1 MPNVFTTEELR
12 LFQRKND
19 NNRSWG
25 LVPTMGSL
33 HQGHLKLIQ
42 KAHVENAITFVSIF
56 VNPTQFDSKN
66 DLENYPSTIDADVE
80 KIHTIDP
87 NICVFIPSV
96 ETIYPDGAKARK
108 YTLQGLDKPME
119 GMYRPGH
126 FDGVSTVVKRLFTLL
141 QPDVAYFGQ
150 KDFQQLQIV
159 SLLAKPL
166 GIEIRSLPTV
176 REANGLAMSSRNSRL
191 SDEGREKAKMIYA
204 TLQMVKSNFSSL
216 TIDELKTMAIQK
228 ISEAPQMEL
237 EYFEI
242 VAEHNLNV
250 AQSKAKGVS
259 YRAFVAVVV
268 EGTRLIDNISL
279 N

>member
-1 MPNVFTTEELR
+1 MPKVFTTEELR

-42 KAHVENAITFVSIF
+42 KAHEENAMTFVSIF

-96 ETIYPDGAKARK
+96 ETIYPDGAKSRK
-108 YTLQGLDKPME
+108 YTLQGLDKAME

-176 REANGLAMSSRNSRL
+176 REANGLAMSSRNNRL

-216 TIDELKTMAIQK
+216 TIDALKTMAIQK
-228 ISEAPQMEL
+228 ISEVPKMEL

-250 AQSKAKGVS
+250 VQSKTKGVS

>member
-1 MPNVFTTEELR
+1 MPKVFTTEELR

-42 KAHVENAITFVSIF
+42 KAHAENAMTFVSIF
-56 VNPTQFDSKN
+56 INPTQFDSKN

-216 TIDELKTMAIQK
+216 NIDALKTMAIQK

-250 AQSKAKGVS
+250 VQSKAKGVS

>member
-1 MPNVFTTEELR
+1 MPKVFTTEELR

-42 KAHVENAITFVSIF
+42 KAHEENAMTFVSIF

-96 ETIYPDGAKARK
+96 ETISPDGAKSRK
-108 YTLQGLDKPME
+108 YTLQGLDKAME

-176 REANGLAMSSRNSRL
+176 REANGLAMSSRNNRL
-191 SDEGREKAKMIYA
+191 SDEGREKAKIIYA

-216 TIDELKTMAIQK
+216 TIDALKTMAIQK
-228 ISEAPQMEL
+228 ISEVPKMEL

-250 AQSKAKGVS
+250 VQSKTKGVS

>member
-1 MPNVFTTEELR
+1 MPKVFTTEELR

-42 KAHVENAITFVSIF
+42 KAHEENAMTFVSIF

-96 ETIYPDGAKARK
+96 ETIYPDGAKSRK

-126 FDGVSTVVKRLFTLL
+126 FDGVSTVVKRLFKLL

-216 TIDELKTMAIQK
+216 TIDALKTMAIQK

>member
-1 MPNVFTTEELR
+1 MPKVFTTEELR

-42 KAHVENAITFVSIF
+42 KAHEENAMTFVSIF

-96 ETIYPDGAKARK
+96 ETIYPDGAKSRK

-126 FDGVSTVVKRLFTLL
+126 FDGVSTVVKRLFKLL

-216 TIDELKTMAIQK
+216 NIDALKTMAIQK

-250 AQSKAKGVS
+250 VQSKAKGVS

>member
-1 MPNVFTTEELR
+1 MPKVFTTEELR

-42 KAHVENAITFVSIF
+42 KAHEENAMTFVSIF

-96 ETIYPDGAKARK
+96 ETIYPDGAKSRK
-108 YTLQGLDKPME
+108 YTLQGLAKAME

-126 FDGVSTVVKRLFTLL
+126 FDGVSTVVKRLFKLL

-176 REANGLAMSSRNSRL
+176 REANGLAMSSRNNRL
-191 SDEGREKAKMIYA
+191 SDEGREKAKIIYA

-216 TIDELKTMAIQK
+216 TIDALKTMAIQK
-228 ISEAPQMEL
+228 LSEAPQMEL

-250 AQSKAKGVS
+250 VQSKTKGVS

>member
-1 MPNVFTTEELR
+1 MPKVFTTEELR

-42 KAHVENAITFVSIF
+42 KAHAENAMTFVSIF
-56 VNPTQFDSKN
+56 INPTQFESKN

-216 TIDELKTMAIQK
+216 TIDTLKTMAIQK

-250 AQSKAKGVS
+250 VQSKAKGVS

>member
-1 MPNVFTTEELR
+1 MPKAFTTEELR

-42 KAHVENAITFVSIF
+42 KAHAENAMTFVSIF
-56 VNPTQFDSKN
+56 INPTQFDSKN

-108 YTLQGLDKPME
+108 YTLQGLDKAME

-191 SDEGREKAKMIYA
+191 SGEGREKAKQIYE

-216 TIDELKTMAIQK
+216 TIDALKTMAIQK
-228 ISEAPQMEL
+228 ISEVPKMEL

-250 AQSKAKGVS
+250 VQSKTKGVY

>member
-1 MPNVFTTEELR
+1 MPKVFTTEELR

-42 KAHVENAITFVSIF
+42 KAHEENAMTFVSIF

-216 TIDELKTMAIQK
+216 SIDALKTMAIQK
-228 ISEAPQMEL
+228 LSEAPQMEL

-250 AQSKAKGVS
+250 VQSKTKGVS

-268 EGTRLIDNISL
+268 DGTRLIDNISL

>member
-1 MPNVFTTEELR
+1 MPKVFTTEELR

-42 KAHVENAITFVSIF
+42 KAHAENAMTFVSIF
-56 VNPTQFDSKN
+56 INPTQFESKN

-216 TIDELKTMAIQK
+216 NIDALKTMAIQK
-228 ISEAPQMEL
+228 LSEAPQMEL

-250 AQSKAKGVS
+250 VQSKAKGVT

>member
-1 MPNVFTTEELR
+1 MPKVFTTEELR
-12 LFQRKND
+12 LFQRKKD

-42 KAHVENAITFVSIF
+42 KAHAENAVTFVSIF

-66 DLENYPSTIDADVE
+66 DLKNYPSTIDADVE
-80 KIHTIDP
+80 KIHAIDP

-96 ETIYPDGAKARK
+96 ETIYPDGAKAKK
-108 YTLQGLDKPME
+108 YALQGLDKPME

-126 FDGVSTVVKRLFTLL
+126 FDGVATVVERLFTLL

-166 GIEIRSLPTV
+166 GIKIRSLPTV

-191 SDEGREKAKMIYA
+191 SDEGRESAKQIYKA
-204 TLQMVKSNFSSL
+204 LQIVKTNFSSH
-216 TIDELKTMAIQK
+216 TIDALKMMAIQK
-228 ISEAPQMEL
+228 LSETPQMEL

-250 AQSKAKGVS
+250 VQSKAKGVS
-259 YRAFVAVVV
+259 YRAFVAVVF

>member
-1 MPNVFTTEELR
+1 MPKVFTTEELR

-42 KAHVENAITFVSIF
+42 KAHAENAMTFVSIF
-56 VNPTQFDSKN
+56 INPTQFDSKN

-80 KIHTIDP
+80 KIYTIDP

-96 ETIYPDGAKARK
+96 ETIYPDGAKSRK

-176 REANGLAMSSRNSRL
+176 REANGLAMSSRNNRL
-191 SDEGREKAKMIYA
+191 SDEGREKAKIIYA

-216 TIDELKTMAIQK
+216 NIDALKTMAIQK
-228 ISEAPQMEL
+228 LSEAPQMEL

-250 AQSKAKGVS
+250 VQSKTKGVS

>member
-1 MPNVFTTEELR
+1 MPKVFTTEELR

-42 KAHVENAITFVSIF
+42 KAHAENAMTFVSIF
-56 VNPTQFDSKN
+56 INPTQFESKN

-96 ETIYPDGAKARK
+96 ETIYPDGAKSRK

-126 FDGVSTVVKRLFTLL
+126 FDGVSTVVKRLFKLL

-191 SDEGREKAKMIYA
+191 SDEGREKAKIIYA

-216 TIDELKTMAIQK
+216 TIDALKTMAIQK

-250 AQSKAKGVS
+250 VQSKAKGVS

>member
-1 MPNVFTTEELR
+1 MPKVFTTEELR

-42 KAHVENAITFVSIF
+42 KAHEENAMTFVSIF

-80 KIHTIDP
+80 KIHTIDT

-96 ETIYPDGAKARK
+96 ETIYPDGAKSRK

-216 TIDELKTMAIQK
+216 TIDALKTMAIQK
-228 ISEAPQMEL
+228 ISETPQMEL

-250 AQSKAKGVS
+250 VQSKAKGVS

>member
-1 MPNVFTTEELR
+1 MPKVFTTEELR

-42 KAHVENAITFVSIF
+42 KAHAENAMTFVSIF
-56 VNPTQFDSKN
+56 INPTQFDSKN

-80 KIHTIDP
+80 KIYTIDP

-119 GMYRPGH
+119 GIYRPGH

-216 TIDELKTMAIQK
+216 NIDALKTMAIQK
-228 ISEAPQMEL
+228 LSEAPQMEL

-250 AQSKAKGVS
+250 VQSKAKGVS

>member
-1 MPNVFTTEELR
+1 MPKVFTTEELR

-42 KAHVENAITFVSIF
+42 KAHEENAMTFVSIF

-96 ETIYPDGAKARK
+96 ETIYPDGAKSRK

-126 FDGVSTVVKRLFTLL
+126 FDGVSTVVKRLFKLL

-216 TIDELKTMAIQK
+216 TIDALKTMAIQK
-228 ISEAPQMEL
+228 ISEVPKMEL

-250 AQSKAKGVS
+250 VQSKAKGVS

>member
-1 MPNVFTTEELR
+1 MPKVFTTEELR

-42 KAHVENAITFVSIF
+42 KAHEENAMTFVSIF

-96 ETIYPDGAKARK
+96 ETIYPDGAKSRK

-126 FDGVSTVVKRLFTLL
+126 FDGVSTVVKRLFKLL

-250 AQSKAKGVS
+250 VQSKAKGVS

>member
-1 MPNVFTTEELR
+1 MPKVFTTEELR

-42 KAHVENAITFVSIF
+42 KAHAENAMTFVSIF
-56 VNPTQFDSKN
+56 INPTQFDSKN

-80 KIHTIDP
+80 KIYTIDP

-96 ETIYPDGAKARK
+96 ETIYPDGAKSRK

-250 AQSKAKGVS
+250 VQSKAKGVS

>member
-1 MPNVFTTEELR
+1 MPKVFTTEELR

-42 KAHVENAITFVSIF
+42 KAHEENAMTFVSIF

-96 ETIYPDGAKARK
+96 ETIYPDGAKSRK

-126 FDGVSTVVKRLFTLL
+126 FDGVSTVVKRLFKLL

-216 TIDELKTMAIQK
+216 NIDALKTMAIQK
-228 ISEAPQMEL
+228 LSEAPQMEL

>member
-1 MPNVFTTEELR
+1 MPKVFTTEELR

-42 KAHVENAITFVSIF
+42 KAHEENAMTFVSIF

-216 TIDELKTMAIQK
+216 TIDALKTMAIQK

-250 AQSKAKGVS
+250 VQSKAKGGS

>member
-1 MPNVFTTEELR
+1 MPKVFTTEELR

-42 KAHVENAITFVSIF
+42 KAHAENAMTFVSIF
-56 VNPTQFDSKN
+56 INPTQFESKN

-119 GMYRPGH
+119 GIYRPGH

-216 TIDELKTMAIQK
+216 NIDALKTMAIQK
-228 ISEAPQMEL
+228 LSEAPQMEL

-250 AQSKAKGVS
+250 VQSKAKGVS

>member
-1 MPNVFTTEELR
+1 MPKVFTTEELR

-42 KAHVENAITFVSIF
+42 KAHEENAMTFVSIF

-96 ETIYPDGAKARK
+96 ETIYPDGAKSRK
-108 YTLQGLDKPME
+108 YTLQGLDKAME

-176 REANGLAMSSRNSRL
+176 REANGLAMSSRNNRL
-191 SDEGREKAKMIYA
+191 SDEGREKAKIIYA
-204 TLQMVKSNFSSL
+204 TLQMVKSNFSSI
-216 TIDELKTMAIQK
+216 TIDALKTMAIQK
-228 ISEAPQMEL
+228 ISEVPKMEL

-250 AQSKAKGVS
+250 VQSKTKGVS

>member
-1 MPNVFTTEELR
+1 MPKVFTTEELR

-42 KAHVENAITFVSIF
+42 KAHAENAMTFVSIF

-80 KIHTIDP
+80 KRHTIDP

-96 ETIYPDGAKARK
+96 ETIYPDGAKSRK

-216 TIDELKTMAIQK
+216 NIDALKTMAIQK
-228 ISEAPQMEL
+228 LSEAPQMEL

-242 VAEHNLNV
+242 AAEHNLNV
-250 AQSKAKGVS
+250 VQSKAKGVS

>member
-1 MPNVFTTEELR
+1 MPKVFTTEELR

-42 KAHVENAITFVSIF
+42 KAHAENAMTFVSIF
-56 VNPTQFDSKN
+56 INPTQFESKN

-216 TIDELKTMAIQK
+216 NIDVLKTMAIQK
-228 ISEAPQMEL
+228 LSEAPQMEL

-250 AQSKAKGVS
+250 VQSKAKGVS

>member
-1 MPNVFTTEELR
+1 MPKVFTTEELR

-42 KAHVENAITFVSIF
+42 KAHAENAMTFVSIF
-56 VNPTQFDSKN
+56 INPTQFDSKN

-80 KIHTIDP
+80 KIYTIDP

-216 TIDELKTMAIQK
+216 NIDALKTMAIQK
-228 ISEAPQMEL
+228 LSEAPQMEL

-250 AQSKAKGVS
+250 VQSKTKGVS

>member
-1 MPNVFTTEELR
+1 MPKVFTTEELR

-42 KAHVENAITFVSIF
+42 KAHEENAMTFVSIF

-96 ETIYPDGAKARK
+96 ETIYPDGAKSKK

-216 TIDELKTMAIQK
+216 TIDALKTMAIQK

-250 AQSKAKGVS
+250 VQSKAKGVS

>member
-1 MPNVFTTEELR
+1 MPIVFTKEELR

-42 KAHVENAITFVSIF
+42 KAYAENAVTFVSIF

-80 KIHTIDP
+80 KIQAIDP

-96 ETIYPDGAKARK
+96 ETIYPNGAKAKK
-108 YTLQGLDKPME
+108 YALQGLDKPME
-119 GMYRPGH
+119 GMYRLGH
-126 FDGVSTVVKRLFTLL
+126 FDGVATVVERLFTLV
-141 QPDVAYFGQ
+141 QADIAYFGQ

-176 REANGLAMSSRNSRL
+176 REANGLAMSSRNSHL
-191 SDEGREKAKMIYA
+191 SDEGRESAKQIYKA
-204 TLQMVKSNFSSL
+204 LQIVKSKFSSH
-216 TIDELKTMAIQK
+216 TIDTLKTIAIVK
-228 ISEAPQMEL
+228 LSETPQMEL

-242 VAEHNLNV
+242 VAEHNLSIV
-250 AQSKAKGVS
+250 QSKAKGVS

>member
-1 MPNVFTTEELR
+1 MPKVFTTEELR

-42 KAHVENAITFVSIF
+42 KAHAENAVTFVSIF
-56 VNPTQFDSKN
+56 INPTQFESKN

-216 TIDELKTMAIQK
+216 TIDALKTMAIQK

-250 AQSKAKGVS
+250 VQSKAKGVS

>member
-1 MPNVFTTEELR
+1 MPKVFTTEELR

-42 KAHVENAITFVSIF
+42 KAHEENAMTFVSIF

-126 FDGVSTVVKRLFTLL
+126 FDGVSTVVKRLFKLL

-216 TIDELKTMAIQK
+216 TIDALKTMAIQK

-268 EGTRLIDNISL
+268 EGIRLIDNISL

>member
-1 MPNVFTTEELR
+1 MPKVFTTEELR

-42 KAHVENAITFVSIF
+42 KAHEENAMTFVSIF

-96 ETIYPDGAKARK
+96 ETIYPDGAKSRK
-108 YTLQGLDKPME
+108 YTLQGLDKAME

-216 TIDELKTMAIQK
+216 SIDALKTMAIQK
-228 ISEAPQMEL
+228 LSEAPQMEL

-242 VAEHNLNV
+242 AAEHNLNV
-250 AQSKAKGVS
+250 VQSKTKGVS

>member
-1 MPNVFTTEELR
+1 MPKVFTTEELR

-42 KAHVENAITFVSIF
+42 KAHAENAMTFVSIF
-56 VNPTQFDSKN
+56 INPTQFESKN

-216 TIDELKTMAIQK
+216 NIDALKTMAIQK
-228 ISEAPQMEL
+228 LSEAPQMEL

-250 AQSKAKGVS
+250 VQSKAKGVS

>member
-1 MPNVFTTEELR
+1 MPKVFTTEELR

-42 KAHVENAITFVSIF
+42 KAHEENAMTFVSIF

-126 FDGVSTVVKRLFTLL
+126 FDGVSTVVKRLFKLL

-216 TIDELKTMAIQK
+216 TIDALKTMAIQK

>member
-1 MPNVFTTEELR
+1 MPKVFTTEELR
-12 LFQRKND
+12 LFQRKNN

-42 KAHVENAITFVSIF
+42 KAHAENTVTFVSIF
-56 VNPTQFDSKN
+56 VNPTQFDSMN

-80 KIHTIDP
+80 KIHAIDP
-87 NICVFIPSV
+87 NICVFIPCV
-96 ETIYPDGAKARK
+96 KTIYPDGVKAKK
-108 YTLQGLDKPME
+108 YALKGLDKPME

-126 FDGVSTVVKRLFTLL
+126 FDGVATVVERLFTLV
-141 QPDVAYFGQ
+141 QPDAAYFGQ

-159 SLLAKPL
+159 SLLAKPM

-191 SDEGREKAKMIYA
+191 SDQGKESAKQIYKA
-204 TLQMVKSNFSSL
+204 LQIVKSNFSTL
-216 TIDELKTMAIQK
+216 TIDALKMMAIQK
-228 ISEAPQMEL
+228 LSETPQMEL

-250 AQSKAKGVS
+250 VQSKTKGVS

>member
-1 MPNVFTTEELR
+1 MPKVFTTEELR

-42 KAHVENAITFVSIF
+42 KAHEENAMTFVSIF

-96 ETIYPDGAKARK
+96 ETIYPDGAKSRK
-108 YTLQGLDKPME
+108 YTLQGLDKAME

-176 REANGLAMSSRNSRL
+176 REANGLAMSSRNNRL
-191 SDEGREKAKMIYA
+191 SDEGREKAKIIYA

-216 TIDELKTMAIQK
+216 TIDALKTMAIQK
-228 ISEAPQMEL
+228 ISEVPKIEL

-250 AQSKAKGVS
+250 VQSKTKGVS

>member
-1 MPNVFTTEELR
+1 MPRVFTTKELR
-12 LFQRKND
+12 LFQRKNK

-42 KAHVENAITFVSIF
+42 KAHAENAMTFVSIF

-66 DLENYPSTIDADVE
+66 DLENYPSTTDADVE
-80 KIHTIDP
+80 KIHAIDP

-141 QPDVAYFGQ
+141 QPDIAYFGQ

-166 GIEIRSLPTV
+166 GIEIRSMPTV
-176 REANGLAMSSRNSRL
+176 REANGLAMSSRNIRL
-191 SDEGREKAKMIYA
+191 SDEGREKAKKIYE
-204 TLQMVKSNFSSL
+204 TLQMVKTNFSSL
-216 TIDELKTMAIQK
+216 TIDALKMMAIQK
-228 ISEAPQMEL
+228 LSETPQMEL

-250 AQSKAKGVS
+250 VQLKAKGVS